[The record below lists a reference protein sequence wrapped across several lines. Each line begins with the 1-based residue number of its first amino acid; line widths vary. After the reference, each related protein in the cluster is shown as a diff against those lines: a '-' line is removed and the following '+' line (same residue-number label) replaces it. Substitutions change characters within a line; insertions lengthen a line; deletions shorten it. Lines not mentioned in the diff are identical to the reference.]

1 MNRDLL
7 KPINREFLI
16 PAASMWAGWCTDNDS
31 VLPDLAALSGFLL
44 DVQHQMALDRDCT
57 SCAHQPPSE
66 PLLPQSGTDTRST
79 TLSPQVGAQGN
90 QSEMEK

>member
-1 MNRDLL
+1 MEPMNRDLL

-44 DVQHQMALDRDCT
+44 DVQLQMATDRDCT
-57 SCAHQPPSE
+57 SCVHHPASE
-66 PLLPQSGTDTRST
+66 PLSARSGTDTRST
-79 TLSPQVGAQGN
+79 TPSPQEGTRGGTDV
-90 QSEMEK
+90 